1 MGILSSD
8 EARAVLTTMS
18 PTMVRSLRVL
28 RQHPEVSLHGRERS
42 ALQFRELIELDGYGS
57 LIITDLGTDVLN
69 LIEEKETP

>member
-28 RQHPEVSLHGRERS
+28 RQHPEIILHGRERS